1 MTLTPYEGLS
11 AIYDARWERLSLAYL
26 PFLSVVLRQASPAP
40 RNVLDLACGTGTL
53 AAALA
58 ADGTC
63 VTGLDM
69 CPQMLNV
76 ARRKCEG
83 LPNVAI
89 KQGDF
94 RCFELN
100 DAFDLVLCCFDSL
113 NYVNQPGELNDVFRC
128 VRAHLTPAGFFIFD
142 VVNEKHFRRVAG
154 SDERHTVAGLDYRE
168 ANLYDPQARVQE
180 ITIVLP
186 WGVEKHYRVPLEHDD
201 VLAAA
206 KINNLCVTEVYGSL
220 GMAVA
225 DAASERL
232 FFVVRCS

>member
-11 AIYDARWERLSLAYL
+11 AIYDARWERLSLGYV
-26 PFLSVVLRQASPAP
+26 PFLNVVLRQAGLEP
-40 RNVLDLACGTGTL
+40 RKILDLACGTGSL

-58 ADGTC
+58 ADGRC
-63 VTGLDM
+63 VTGLDL

-76 ARRKCEG
+76 ARSKCAG
-83 LPNVAI
+83 LPNVAF

-94 RCFELN
+94 RCFDLN
-100 DAFDLVLCCFDSL
+100 EEFDLVLCCFDSL
-113 NYVNQPGELNDVFRC
+113 NYVSEPEELNDVFRR
-128 VRAHLTPAGFFIFD
+128 VRAHLAPSGLFIFD
-142 VVNEKHFRRVAG
+142 VVNEKHFCRVAG
-154 SDERHTVAGLDYRE
+154 SDEQHTVAGLDYSE
-168 ANLYDPQARVQE
+168 ANLYDPEARVQE

-206 KINNLCVTEVYGSL
+206 KGNGLCVTEVYGSL
-220 GMAVA
+220 GMTEA

-232 FFVVRCS
+232 FFVVRRS